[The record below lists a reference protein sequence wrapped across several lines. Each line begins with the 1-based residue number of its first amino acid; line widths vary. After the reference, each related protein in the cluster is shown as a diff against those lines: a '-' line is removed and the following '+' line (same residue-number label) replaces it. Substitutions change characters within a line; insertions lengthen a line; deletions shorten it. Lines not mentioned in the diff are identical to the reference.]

1 MIHQR
6 DIAILQKLYNATVA
20 KAITWTEGDDG
31 WYTTNVG
38 GREICFRFLYFEAT
52 NQVGADRS
60 MIEFHMPGR
69 NARFACGTEGF
80 DILMEVLD
88 AAFGWGIAGR
98 GDPLKFLDD
107 ALPDTKNTKGTDPVQ
122 E

>member
-6 DIAILQKLYNATVA
+6 DIAILQKLHAATA
-20 KAITWTEGDDG
+20 TKTISWKEGDDG
-31 WYTTNVG
+31 WYTASVG

-52 NQVGADRS
+52 NQVGADRH
-60 MIEFHMPGR
+60 MIDFQMPGR

-80 DILMEVLD
+80 DILMEIL
-88 AAFGWGIAGR
+88 ACAFEWDTPGGV
-98 GDPLKFLDD
+98 DPLQFLDGS
-107 ALPDTKNTKGTDPVQ
+107 LS